1 MTFKQRQLMNHW
13 CFDLAGDDVVFITGS
28 GRSGTSWLA
37 NICNYQNDFRYLFEP
52 LNPSNLSINHC
63 IQWSLPS
70 HAASPVLDAMLL
82 GKISNKW
89 VNSRNKRFFAKRR
102 LIKEIRSNWMLPWIN
117 KHYPKTKVVMIIRN
131 PLDVAAS
138 RKALSQRD
146 DNSQWVWLPSLEEL
160 LKEKSLIDALNKQQF
175 EALYAQIGN
184 GIVMETVA
192 DWCINNLL
200 ILNQPERQSC
210 YVVYY
215 EELINDGVEVAKR
228 LLNYI
233 GVSISENLEQTLLQ
247 RSETSRSNLG
257 TQWRD
262 VLTDQEYK
270 QIVNLL
276 ALFDIQKLYT
286 DDWQPVVSNEVQSK
300 VANA

>member
-70 HAASPVLDAMLL
+70 NAASPVLDAMLL

-138 RKALSQRD
+138 RKTLSQRS
-146 DNSQWVWLPSLEEL
+146 DNSQWVWLPRLDEL
-160 LKEKSLIDALNKQQF
+160 LKETSITDALSKQQF
-175 EALYAQIGN
+175 EALHAQIGN
-184 GIVMETVA
+184 GVVMEAVA

-200 ILNQPERQSC
+200 ILDQPERKSL
-210 YVVYY
+210 YIVYY
-215 EELINDGVEVAKR
+215 EELINDGIEVVTR
-228 LLNYI
+228 LLNHI
-233 GVSISENLEQTLLQ
+233 DVNVTQNIKQALTQ
-247 RSETSRSNLG
+247 RSETSRSNVE
-257 TQWRD
+257 TKWHD
-262 VLTDQEYK
+262 VLTSQEHK
-270 QIVNLL
+270 QIMDLL
-276 ALFDIQKLYT
+276 ALFEIQKLYT
-286 DDWQPVVSNEVQSK
+286 NDWQPVITNDVQSK
-300 VANA
+300 VAND